1 MIRNMNSQWGWG
13 LLLCSSLLF
22 SACRSHYVVA
32 DVQSGRVAIDAS
44 LDAKQSQEALRLIA
58 PYRASVDS
66 MMNTVLGQSAI
77 AMDRKRPE
85 CLLGNLV
92 AEVLRQ
98 SASRVLGKPADMGL
112 MNIGGL
118 RADVGQGD
126 FTVSNAFELLPFENS
141 LCVLTLKGADMKEL
155 MANIATRGGE
165 GISGATLVFNS
176 KNEVVEATVQGQ
188 PIDDNATYTVG
199 TIDYLSEGNDGLHA
213 LPKAIKK
220 DCPEGLTL
228 RSLFIEYVREQT
240 MQGKK
245 ITSQLDG
252 RVRLVEN

>member
-1 MIRNMNSQWGWG
+1 MRKETMQWAVG
-13 LLLCSSLLF
+13 LMLCASLFLCG
-22 SACRSHYVVA
+22 CRSHYSVV
-32 DVQSGRVAIDAS
+32 DVQSSRVPIDAS
-44 LDAKQSQEALRLIA
+44 LDALVSQDAVRLIA
-58 PYRASVDS
+58 PYRASIDS
-66 MMNTVLGQSAI
+66 MMNTVLGQSEI
-77 AMDRKRPE
+77 AMNRRRPE

-112 MNIGGL
+112 INIGGL
-118 RADVGQGD
+118 RADVGQGN
-126 FTVSNAFELLPFENS
+126 FTVSNAFEVLPFENS

-155 MANIATRGGE
+155 MANIAVRGGE

-188 PIDDNATYTVG
+188 PIDDNTTYTIG

-228 RSLFIEYVREQT
+228 RSLFIEYVQEQT
-240 MQGKK
+240 KQGKK

-252 RVRLVEN
+252 RVKLMDN

>member
-1 MIRNMNSQWGWG
+1 MRKETMQWTMG
-13 LLLCSSLLF
+13 LLLCVSLFL
-22 SACRSHYVVA
+22 CGCKSHYAVA
-32 DVQSGRVAIDAS
+32 DVQSSRVAIDAS
-44 LDAKQSQEALRLIA
+44 LDAIVSQDAVKLIA

-66 MMNTVLGQSAI
+66 MMNTVLGQSDI
-77 AMDRKRPE
+77 AMNRRRPE

-112 MNIGGL
+112 INIGGL
-118 RADVGQGD
+118 RADVAQGN
-126 FTVSNAFELLPFENS
+126 FTVSNAFEVLPFENS
-141 LCVLTLKGADMKEL
+141 LCVLTLKGTDMKEL

-176 KNEVVEATVQGQ
+176 KNEVVEATVQGK
-188 PIDDNATYTVG
+188 PIDDNATYTIG
-199 TIDYLSEGNDGLHA
+199 SIDYLSEGNDGLHA

-228 RSLFIEYVREQT
+228 RSLFIEYVQEQT
-240 MQGKK
+240 KQGKK

-252 RVRLVEN
+252 RIKIIED

>member
-1 MIRNMNSQWGWG
+1 M
-13 LLLCSSLLF
+13 
-22 SACRSHYVVA
+22 V
-32 DVQSGRVAIDAS
+32 DVQSSRVPIDAS
-44 LDAKQSQEALRLIA
+44 LDALVSQDAVRLIA
-58 PYRASVDS
+58 PYRASIDS
-66 MMNTVLGQSAI
+66 MMNTVLGQSEI
-77 AMDRKRPE
+77 AMNRRRPE

-112 MNIGGL
+112 INIGGL
-118 RADVGQGD
+118 RADVGQGN
-126 FTVSNAFELLPFENS
+126 FTVSNAFEVLPFENS

-155 MANIATRGGE
+155 MANIAVRGGE

-188 PIDDNATYTVG
+188 PIDDNTTYTIG

-228 RSLFIEYVREQT
+228 RSLFIEYVQEQT
-240 MQGKK
+240 KQGKK

-252 RVRLVEN
+252 RVKLMDN

>member
-1 MIRNMNSQWGWG
+1 MRRGLGRWGMG
-13 LLLCSSLLF
+13 LMLCISLLF
-22 SACRSHYVVA
+22 AACKSHYVVT

-44 LDAKQSQEALRLIA
+44 LDPVQSQEAMKLIA

-66 MMNTVLGQSAI
+66 MMNTVLGQSEI

-92 AEVLRQ
+92 AEVLRL
-98 SASRVLGKPADMGL
+98 SASRILGKPADMGL

-141 LCVLTLKGADMKEL
+141 LCVLTLKGSDMKEL

-165 GISGATLVFNS
+165 GISGATLVFDNQQH
-176 KNEVVEATVQGQ
+176 VVEATVQGE
-188 PIDDNATYTVG
+188 PIDDNRMYTIG

-213 LPKAIKK
+213 LPKAVRK
-220 DCPEGLTL
+220 DCPDGLTL
-228 RSLFIEYVREQT
+228 RSLFVDYVQDQT
-240 MQGKK
+240 KQGKK

-252 RVRLVEN
+252 RVRRIDN

>member
-1 MIRNMNSQWGWG
+1 MKRGLGKWGMG
-13 LLLCSSLLF
+13 LMLSISLF
-22 SACRSHYVVA
+22 FTACKSHYMVT

-44 LDAKQSQEALRLIA
+44 LDPVQSQEAMKLIA

-66 MMNTVLGQSAI
+66 MMNTVLGQSEI

-98 SASRVLGKPADMGL
+98 SASRILGKPADMGL

-118 RADVGQGD
+118 RADVGEGD
-126 FTVSNAFELLPFENS
+126 ITVSNAFELLPFENS
-141 LCVLTLKGADMKEL
+141 LCVLTLKGSDMKEL

-165 GISGATLVFNS
+165 GISGATLVFDSQN
-176 KNEVVEATVQGQ
+176 NVVEATVQGE
-188 PIDDNATYTVG
+188 PIDDNRMYTIS

-213 LPKAIKK
+213 LPKAVKK
-220 DCPEGLTL
+220 DCPDGLTL
-228 RSLFIEYVREQT
+228 RSLFIDYVQAQT
-240 MQGKK
+240 KQGKK

-252 RVRLVEN
+252 RVRME

>member
-1 MIRNMNSQWGWG
+1 M
-13 LLLCSSLLF
+13 
-22 SACRSHYVVA
+22 V
-32 DVQSGRVAIDAS
+32 DVQSSRVPIDAS
-44 LDAKQSQEALRLIA
+44 LDALVSQDAVRLIA
-58 PYRASVDS
+58 PYRASIDS
-66 MMNTVLGQSAI
+66 MMNTVLGQSEI
-77 AMDRKRPE
+77 AMNRRRPE

-112 MNIGGL
+112 INIGGL
-118 RADVGQGD
+118 RADVGQGN
-126 FTVSNAFELLPFENS
+126 FTVSNAFEVLPFENS

-155 MANIATRGGE
+155 MANIAVRGGE

-188 PIDDNATYTVG
+188 PIDDNTTYTIG

-228 RSLFIEYVREQT
+228 RGLFIEYVQEQT
-240 MQGKK
+240 KQGKK

-252 RVRLVEN
+252 RVKLMDN

>member
-1 MIRNMNSQWGWG
+1 MRKETMQWAVG
-13 LLLCSSLLF
+13 LMLCASLFL
-22 SACRSHYVVA
+22 CGCKSHYAVV
-32 DVQSGRVAIDAS
+32 DVQSSRVPIDAS
-44 LDAKQSQEALRLIA
+44 LDALVSQDAVRLIA
-58 PYRASVDS
+58 PYRASIDS
-66 MMNTVLGQSAI
+66 MMNTVLGQSEI
-77 AMDRKRPE
+77 AMNRRRPE

-112 MNIGGL
+112 INIGGL
-118 RADVGQGD
+118 RADVGQGN
-126 FTVSNAFELLPFENS
+126 FTVSNAFEVLPFENS

-155 MANIATRGGE
+155 MANIAVRGGE

-188 PIDDNATYTVG
+188 PIDDNTTYTIG

-228 RSLFIEYVREQT
+228 RGLFIEYVQKQT
-240 MQGKK
+240 KQGKK

-252 RVRLVEN
+252 RVKLMDN

>member
-1 MIRNMNSQWGWG
+1 MRKETMQWAVG
-13 LLLCSSLLF
+13 LMLCASLFL
-22 SACRSHYVVA
+22 CGCKSHYAVV
-32 DVQSGRVAIDAS
+32 DVQSSRVPIDAS
-44 LDAKQSQEALRLIA
+44 LDVLVSQDAVRLIA
-58 PYRASVDS
+58 PYRAS
-66 MMNTVLGQSAI
+66 I
-77 AMDRKRPE
+77 
-85 CLLGNLV
+85 NLV

-112 MNIGGL
+112 INIGGL
-118 RADVGQGD
+118 RADVGQGN
-126 FTVSNAFELLPFENS
+126 FTVSNAFEVLPFENS

-155 MANIATRGGE
+155 MANIAVRGGE

-188 PIDDNATYTVG
+188 PIDDNTTYTIG

-228 RSLFIEYVREQT
+228 RSLFIEYVQEQT
-240 MQGKK
+240 KQGKK

-252 RVRLVEN
+252 RVKLMDN

>member
-1 MIRNMNSQWGWG
+1 MRRGYGRWGMG
-13 LLLCSSLLF
+13 LMLCISLLF
-22 SACRSHYVVA
+22 VACKSHYVVT

-44 LDAKQSQEALRLIA
+44 LDPVQSQEAMKLIA

-66 MMNTVLGQSAI
+66 MMNTVLGQSEI

-92 AEVLRQ
+92 AEVLRL
-98 SASRVLGKPADMGL
+98 SASRILGKPADMGL

-141 LCVLTLKGADMKEL
+141 LCVLTLKGSDMKEL

-165 GISGATLVFNS
+165 GISGATLVFDNQQH
-176 KNEVVEATVQGQ
+176 VVEATVQGE
-188 PIDDNATYTVG
+188 PIDDNRMYTIG

-213 LPKAIKK
+213 LPKAVRK
-220 DCPEGLTL
+220 DCPDGLTL
-228 RSLFIEYVREQT
+228 RSLFIDYVQAQT
-240 MQGKK
+240 KQGKK

-252 RVRLVEN
+252 RVRRIDN

>member
-1 MIRNMNSQWGWG
+1 MRRGYGRWGMG
-13 LLLCSSLLF
+13 LMLCISLLF
-22 SACRSHYVVA
+22 VACKSHYVVT

-44 LDAKQSQEALRLIA
+44 LDPVQSQEAMKLIA

-66 MMNTVLGQSAI
+66 MMNTVLGQSEI

-92 AEVLRQ
+92 AEVLRL
-98 SASRVLGKPADMGL
+98 SASRILGKPADMGL

-141 LCVLTLKGADMKEL
+141 LCVLTLKGSDMKEL

-165 GISGATLVFNS
+165 GISGAPLVFDNQQH
-176 KNEVVEATVQGQ
+176 VVEATVQGE
-188 PIDDNATYTVG
+188 PIDDNRMYTIG

-213 LPKAIKK
+213 LPKAVRK
-220 DCPEGLTL
+220 DCPDGLTL
-228 RSLFIEYVREQT
+228 RSLFIDYVQAQT
-240 MQGKK
+240 KQGKK

-252 RVRLVEN
+252 RVRRIDN